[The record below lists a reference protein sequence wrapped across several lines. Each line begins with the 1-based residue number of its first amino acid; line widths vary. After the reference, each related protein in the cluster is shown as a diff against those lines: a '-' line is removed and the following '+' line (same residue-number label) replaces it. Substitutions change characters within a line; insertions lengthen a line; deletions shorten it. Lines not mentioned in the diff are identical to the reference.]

1 MQQQESLYGSWPI
14 VSCPRDYE
22 FLPGKCKLMILKGCR
37 HHIAGLRCRLAE
49 ESLCSLPTHSSLS
62 FPGQFVLSQFV
73 VALGSDK
80 QELFECYMEAS
91 RNGNFKINGGGYVI
105 DAEVKPPGC
114 MHLAETTAV
123 DCAGNT
129 LPSYAGK
136 FTFLLPA
143 NTSRIFHI
151 NIKMKSVAGNALLDE
166 VQTCVLTH
174 YEANYLFDYWDG
186 HSLPAV
192 DLPFAKKQLVGIL
205 GTPEGQK
212 TIQYFQDLVEN
223 GKLCK

>member
-1 MQQQESLYGSWPI
+1 MQSILISLLFFIPGSWPI

-91 RNGNFKINGGGYVI
+91 RNGNFKIV
-105 DAEVKPPGC
+105 
-114 MHLAETTAV
+114 
-123 DCAGNT
+123 
-129 LPSYAGK
+129 S
-136 FTFLLPA
+136 
-143 NTSRIFHI
+143 
-151 NIKMKSVAGNALLDE
+151 NASM
-166 VQTCVLTH
+166 V
-174 YEANYLFDYWDG
+174 
-186 HSLPAV
+186 
-192 DLPFAKKQLVGIL
+192 LVGKASSLVHLRDSRSINNVRDHQIQHADINKPACTNIIL
-205 GTPEGQK
+205 CIAGSLLQSHVQDQIQCEVFK
-212 TIQYFQDLVEN
+212 TCEHVTFHRTKTFEKNTEEKIGYFLQAPNVVLLERIYVTA
-223 GKLCK
+223 KFKFCSI